1 MDPAASNRPAAS
13 LSAVNAPAELPA
25 WEQLRVRQAESD
37 YAAVAKDVRIAYA
50 LWCVTGILG
59 GHRFYLGDTA
69 RSMAMLFTLGGLG
82 LWTLADVFFLARRVR
97 TVNRTRRAAVMAR
110 YHLLDGAAEPTGR

>member
-1 MDPAASNRPAAS
+1 MNP
-13 LSAVNAPAELPA
+13 PAELPA

-50 LWCVTGILG
+50 LWCVTGLLG

-82 LWTLADVFFLARRVR
+82 VWTLVDLFLVARRVR

-110 YHLLDGAAEPTGR
+110 YHLLDGTAESR